1 MLALARHEPPARAVE
16 WQQGRGHTGP
26 LFSSSDECLACHNNL
41 TAASGEDV
49 SIGASWRGSMMA
61 NAARDPYF
69 LASLRRETIDHAA
82 HAGEIQEECARC
94 HVAAAQRTT
103 SAAGSKVDVFA
114 HAAAWQAGRLDEID
128 TLAADGV
135 TCTVCH
141 QIDRERLGTPESL
154 QRQLRACPAA
164 PERQPAR

>member
-1 MLALARHEPPARAVE
+1 MSARRLLLVVGHHRVVDERGAGARAQRAAGRRAVE

-69 LASLRRETIDHAA
+69 LASLRRETIDHAS
-82 HAGEIQEECARC
+82 HAGDIQEECARC
-94 HVAAAQRTT
+94 HVRGGAAHRQRRGTARWT
-103 SAAGSKVDVFA
+103 SSRMP
-114 HAAAWQAGRLDEID
+114 QPGR
-128 TLAADGV
+128 
-135 TCTVCH
+135 
-141 QIDRERLGTPESL
+141 
-154 QRQLRACPAA
+154 PAA
-164 PERQPAR
+164 STRSTRWPPMA

>member
-1 MLALARHEPPARAVE
+1 MSARRLLLVIATVAWSTSVVLALARNAPPARAVE

-41 TAASGEDV
+41 TTASGEDV

-94 HVAAAQRTT
+94 HVAAAQRTA
-103 SAAGSKVDVFA
+103 SAAG
-114 HAAAWQAGRLDEID
+114 QQGGR
-128 TLAADGV
+128 
-135 TCTVCH
+135 
-141 QIDRERLGTPESL
+141 
-154 QRQLRACPAA
+154 LRACRSLAGRPPRGGRHAG
-164 PERQPAR
+164 RRWRDVHGLSSD